1 MLVHTP
7 SKSLILHLKPQRVA
21 TLRNIF
27 PTHSK
32 LVQHEGHELLALP
45 HTLPV
50 VKVLRN
56 MGIRAPSP
64 IRYYYDWPRPARFT
78 TVFDHQY
85 TTAEFLTLHPK
96 CFVLNEMGTSKTAS
110 ALWAAD
116 YLMRVG
122 RVKKV
127 LIAATLSTL
136 DSVWLNEIF
145 DVCMHRTAL
154 VLHADADKRKE
165 MLARDVDFY
174 IVNHGGVK
182 IIANEVIKRH
192 DIDLIIVDEAA
203 VYRNAQTDQYEVIER
218 VTRDKKLWLLTGAP
232 APNAPTD
239 VWALARLVNKA
250 LVPAHFTS
258 FKRKTMSQ
266 ISTYKWVPRP
276 GSHETAYAALQPAI
290 RFKKADCLTL
300 PPVTYTNRKCEL
312 SPEQVKAY
320 EQMKL
325 HLVAEAQQ
333 QQITAVNAADKIS
346 KLRQIL
352 CGAIK
357 DPTGQ
362 YVYLPHNPRLKI
374 LQEYIEQAAAKVL
387 VIVPFK
393 GIARVLEQELN
404 AWHNSK
410 GDGRRVKLV
419 NGDVSLTERNKIF
432 QDFRDDPML
441 SELVCHP
448 QVMAHGLNMTQAD
461 MVVFY
466 APIYSN
472 DQSGQVMDR
481 INRPGQKMHMTI
493 GRIVANPMEQA
504 IYAMVEGKQRG
515 QLNMLD
521 LFMNEVM
528 S

>member
-1 MLVHTP
+1 MIVHTP
-7 SKSLILHLKPQRVA
+7 SKSLILHVRPDKA
-21 TLRNIF
+21 NALRGIF
-27 PTHSK
+27 PAHHKTVH
-32 LVQHEGHELLALP
+32 HEGHELLALP
-45 HTLPV
+45 HSLAV

-64 IRYYYDWPRPARFT
+64 IRYYYDWPRPARFAQ
-78 TVFDHQY
+78 VFDHQY

-116 YLMRVG
+116 YLMKVG

-127 LIAATLSTL
+127 LIVATLSTL
-136 DSVWLNEIF
+136 ESVWLNEIF

-154 VLHADADKRKE
+154 VLHADAEKRKE

-174 IVNHGGVK
+174 IINHGGVK
-182 IIANEVIKRH
+182 IVANEVIRRK
-192 DIDLIIVDEAA
+192 DIDLIIVDEAS

-250 LVPAHFTS
+250 LVPAHFTQ
-258 FKRKTMSQ
+258 FKRKTMAQ
-266 ISTYKWVPRP
+266 VSTYKWVPRP
-276 GSHETAYAALQPAI
+276 GSHEMAYAALQPAI
-290 RFKKADCLTL
+290 RFKKSDCLTL
-300 PPVTYTNRKCEL
+300 PPVTYTSRKCDL
-312 SPEQVKAY
+312 TPEQAKAY
-320 EQMKL
+320 DQMKL
-325 HLVAEAQQ
+325 HLVAEAQAQ
-333 QQITAVNAADKIS
+333 PITAVNAADKIS

-357 DPTGQ
+357 DATGQ
-362 YVYLPHNPRLKI
+362 YLYLPHGPRLKV

-387 VIVPFK
+387 IIVPFK
-393 GIARVLEQELN
+393 GIARVLEEELN
-404 AWHNSK
+404 DWHNSK
-410 GDGRRVKLV
+410 GDGKYVKLV
-419 NGDVSLTERNKIF
+419 NGDVTPTERNRIF
-432 QDFRDDPML
+432 QEFRDDPLL

-493 GRIVANPMEQA
+493 GRIVASPMEQT
-504 IYAMVEGKQRG
+504 IYAMVEGKQQG
-515 QLNMLD
+515 QMNMLD
-521 LFMNEVM
+521 LFRKEVVG
-528 S
+528 